1 MSGSARWVSPAGFL
15 LALLFFLLPFVAVS
29 CDAGNEG
36 SFELS
41 YSGLDL
47 ATGAK
52 PGIEANG
59 DLGRQPTAIVD
70 NESPPEAGVQP
81 LALGALALLGVGLAL
96 SLLPATRGRAW
107 VAAGLAGG
115 AAALLVIT
123 EVVALSNL
131 RSSVRTTLESTGGSG
146 DVSPAE
152 VDGVV
157 VDLVEMRSGFW
168 LTLCLV
174 VLVLLFNLGLMV
186 YRRSRAG
193 PVG

>member
-1 MSGSARWVSPAGFL
+1 MRRWVSPAGFL

-59 DLGRQPTAIVD
+59 DLGRQPTSIMD
-70 NESPPEAGVQP
+70 SENPPDAGVAP
-81 LALGALALLGVGLAL
+81 LGLGVLALLGVGLAL
-96 SLLPATRGRAW
+96 SLVPATRGQAW
-107 VAAGLAGG
+107 M
-115 AAALLVIT
+115 AAALAGSAAVLVVIT
-123 EVVALSNL
+123 ELVAMANL
-131 RSSVRTTLESTGGSG
+131 RSSIRVTLQSTG
-146 DVSPAE
+146 DVSPSE

-157 VDLVEMRSGFW
+157 VNLVEMRSGFW
-168 LTLCLV
+168 LTLCAA
-174 VLVLLFNLGLMV
+174 VLVLLFNAGLMI

>member
-1 MSGSARWVSPAGFL
+1 MRRSARWASPAGFL

-59 DLGRQPTAIVD
+59 DLGRQPTSIMD
-70 NESPPEAGVQP
+70 SEKPPAAGVQP
-81 LALGALALLGVGLAL
+81 FALGVLALLGIGLAL
-96 SLLPATRGRAW
+96 SLVPITRGRAW
-107 VAAGLAGG
+107 VAAALAGG
-115 AAALLVIT
+115 AAVLVVIT
-123 EVVALSNL
+123 EVVAIANL
-131 RSSVRTTLESTGGSG
+131 NSSVRTTLESSGGG
-146 DVSPAE
+146 EDVSRGE
-152 VDGVV
+152 VDRLLA
-157 VDLVEMRSGFW
+157 DMVEIRAGFW
-168 LTLCLV
+168 FTLGTV
-174 VLVLLFNLGLMV
+174 VLLALVNLGLMI